1 MIVGIAFTWRKDVV
15 DFSIVFDMGDV
26 MLMQTKHVAKI
37 IK

>member
-15 DFSIVFDMGDV
+15 DFSIVCDMGDV
-26 MLMQTKHVAKI
+26 MLMQIKHVAKI